1 MATIQGEQRDTILS
15 IRRALRG
22 RCPNCDR
29 GRLFQTYLRQ
39 VDRCSACGEPWGE
52 LRADDAPPWLTIL
65 IVGHLVA
72 PVALALVK
80 YSRLPDWAIST
91 LLVAA
96 SLALCLLVLPRAKAL
111 FLAAIWG
118 FPRALVLR
126 LCRAGSAD
134 QLGDRRRGAEA
145 RHQVDQD
152 DAAARRLHEVGPHHL
167 IDGVVGTLDQHVGA
181 HRLDQGSAGCPR

>member
-1 MATIQGEQRDTILS
+1 MVMATIQGEQRDTILS

-29 GRLFQTYLRQ
+29 GRLFQAYLRQ
-39 VDRCSACGEPWGE
+39 VDRCATCGEPWGE

-111 FLAAIWG
+111 FLAAIWAS
-118 FPRALVLR
+118 RAR
-126 LCRAGSAD
+126 S
-134 QLGDRRRGAEA
+134 
-145 RHQVDQD
+145 
-152 DAAARRLHEVGPHHL
+152 
-167 IDGVVGTLDQHVGA
+167 
-181 HRLDQGSAGCPR
+181 S